1 MSTESTPALLK
12 GAAGVD
18 AVQTDGPAPAG
29 PSARSP
35 RARSTTAYLRYA
47 AGKLAGAAVSLFA
60 VLVTSFFLFRLI
72 PGDPVKQMTGGRQVS
87 NEQIAAMRKEFGL
100 DLPLWQQFTE
110 YCGKALTG
118 DFGTSYQF
126 RAPVMDKISEAL
138 PATLLLTGTAFVI
151 YTAIGIWLGARSAW
165 RNGSAGD
172 RFHTA
177 FALTLYSVPSFWLGL
192 LLIITL
198 SVGIGPIPGLFP
210 TGGMESGSESGFAY
224 VLDVAH
230 HLVLPVITLVA
241 VEYAR
246 TLLVM
251 RSSLLDEMGSD
262 YLTTARAKGLRDD
275 LVRQPARRPERDA
288 AHGDAPLRQPGQHGG
303 RRHPGGDGVLLA
315 RSGRP
320 VLPGAERARSA
331 TGAGAVLHLR
341 RRGDPHEHA
350 RRCDLSAPRSPG
362 GPMTTTTDTAPT
374 PGPRALTWARRRQ
387 AAGRFW
393 RQYRAH
399 RAGVAGLA
407 VLALIALT
415 ALAAPLLVGADSQSV
430 TTAPGSALESPSAE
444 FPSARTSSA
453 AVCSPSWCG
462 GRGSR

>member
-1 MSTESTPALLK
+1 MSTESTPALMK

-18 AVQTDGPAPAG
+18 GAESDDPAPAG
-29 PSARSP
+29 PSARGP
-35 RARSTTAYLRYA
+35 RSRSTTAYLRYV

-87 NEQIAAMRKEFGL
+87 TEQIAAMRREFGL

-126 RAPVMDKISEAL
+126 RAPVIDKISEAL
-138 PATLLLTGTAFVI
+138 PATLLLTGTAFVL
-151 YTAIGIWLGARSAW
+151 YTVIGIWLGARSAW
-165 RNGSAGD
+165 RSGSVGD
-172 RFHTA
+172 RANTA
-177 FALTLYSVPSFWLGL
+177 LALTLYSVPSFWLGL

-210 TGGMESGSESGFAY
+210 TGGMESGNTSGFDY

-230 HLVLPVITLVA
+230 HMVLPVVTLVA

-275 LVRQPARRPERDA
+275 LVR
-288 AHGDAPLRQPGQHGG
+288 
-303 RRHPGGDGVLLA
+303 RRHAVPNAMLPTVTLLFVNL
-315 RSGRP
+315 GTT
-320 VLPGAERARSA
+320 V
-331 TGAGAVLHLR
+331 AGAILVETVFSWPGLGGLFYQALSV
-341 RRGDPHEHA
+341 P
-350 RRCDLSAPRSPG
+350 DLPLVQ
-362 GPMTTTTDTAPT
+362 
-374 PGPRALTWARRRQ
+374 ALFFVF
-387 AAGRFW
+387 AA
-393 RQYRAH
+393 A
-399 RAGVAGLA
+399 VIIMNTLA
-407 VLALIALT
+407 DVIY
-415 ALAAPLLVGADSQSV
+415 PLLDPRVG
-430 TTAPGSALESPSAE
+430 
-444 FPSARTSSA
+444 R
-453 AVCSPSWCG
+453 
-462 GRGSR
+462 

>member
-1 MSTESTPALLK
+1 MSTESTPALVK

-18 AVQTDGPAPAG
+18 TVRIDGPAPAG
-29 PSARSP
+29 PSARGP
-35 RARSTTAYLRYA
+35 RARSTTVYLRYA

-87 NEQIAAMRKEFGL
+87 TEQIAAMRKEFGL

-165 RNGSAGD
+165 RNGSTGD

-275 LVRQPARRPERDA
+275 LVR
-288 AHGDAPLRQPGQHGG
+288 
-303 RRHPGGDGVLLA
+303 RRHAVPNAMLPTVTLLFVNL
-315 RSGRP
+315 GNT
-320 VLPGAERARSA
+320 V
-331 TGAGAVLHLR
+331 AGAILVETVFSWPGLGGLFYQALSV
-341 RRGDPHEHA
+341 P
-350 RRCDLSAPRSPG
+350 DLPLVQ
-362 GPMTTTTDTAPT
+362 
-374 PGPRALTWARRRQ
+374 ALFFVF
-387 AAGRFW
+387 AAS
-393 RQYRAH
+393 
-399 RAGVAGLA
+399 VILMNTLA
-407 VLALIALT
+407 DVIY
-415 ALAAPLLVGADSQSV
+415 PLLDPRVG
-430 TTAPGSALESPSAE
+430 
-444 FPSARTSSA
+444 R
-453 AVCSPSWCG
+453 
-462 GRGSR
+462 